1 MTKLKPIKIGNK
13 FVGNG
18 HKTYIVA
25 EIGSNF
31 DGKLRQAKKLIQLAK
46 KCGADAVKF
55 QSFSAENLISKSGF
69 QQKSGYQKKWKKSV
83 WETYKDV
90 ELPRKWHKELNNYA
104 KNIGIHFFTSVWD
117 FDAVDLLG
125 SIGTPAFKIGSGD
138 LTFIELLKYVGRKKK
153 PILLATGMSTINEI
167 KTAVNT
173 IRAVGNNQIILLQS
187 VIQYPSPINEAN
199 LRVLKTL
206 KEKFK
211 LNVGYS
217 DHSIGSLIA
226 LASVSLG
233 ACIIEK
239 HFTINPELIG
249 PDHSHAMDPK
259 SFKQMIDDVRILEAA
274 MGDGIKKPQPCE
286 KASRKIMRRG
296 IWTIK
301 KVSKGEKFTKEN
313 IKVLRPVL
321 GIEASNYRKVLN
333 KKAKRNYGLYE
344 PIL

>member
-1 MTKLKPIKIGNK
+1 ML
-13 FVGNG
+13 
-18 HKTYIVA
+18 
-25 EIGSNF
+25 S
-31 DGKLRQAKKLIQLAK
+31 LQ
-46 KCGADAVKF
+46 
-55 QSFSAENLISKSGF
+55 
-69 QQKSGYQKKWKKSV
+69 
-83 WETYKDV
+83 
-90 ELPRKWHKELNNYA
+90 
-104 KNIGIHFFTSVWD
+104 FFTSVWD
-117 FDAVDLLG
+117 FDAVDLLDNL
-125 SIGTPAFKIGSGD
+125 GTPAFKIGSGD
-138 LTFIELLKYVGRKKK
+138 LTFIELLKYVGKKKK
-153 PILLATGMSTINEI
+153 PILLATGMSTINEV

-217 DHSIGSLIA
+217 DHSIGSLVA

-274 MGDGIKKPQPCE
+274 MGSGIKKT
-286 KASRKIMRRG
+286 
-296 IWTIK
+296 TI
-301 KVSKGEKFTKEN
+301 
-313 IKVLRPVL
+313 L
-321 GIEASNYRKVLN
+321 
-333 KKAKRNYGLYE
+333 
-344 PIL
+344 